1 MPTSK
6 RDARF
11 LWRMAGM
18 TLTGCA
24 LTLLGALLN
33 PPRALIAHRHK
44 EN

>member
-6 RDARF
+6 RDAAF
-11 LWRMAGM
+11 LWRMAGLV
-18 TLTGCA
+18 LTGCA

-33 PPRALIAHRHK
+33 PPRALLHALHK